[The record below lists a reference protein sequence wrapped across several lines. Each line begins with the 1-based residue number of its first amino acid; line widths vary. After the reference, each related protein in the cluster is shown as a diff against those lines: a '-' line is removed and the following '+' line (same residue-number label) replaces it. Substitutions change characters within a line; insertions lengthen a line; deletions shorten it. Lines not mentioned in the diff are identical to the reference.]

1 MRLTGGIRKWT
12 DSRASETLSELLPPT
27 VTAVDQCPSICMQ
40 IQIERRRRRRSFK
53 SILAAMSSVSLDIV
67 ADWRTKSGGKPSE
80 QPPDRPDLI
89 DLTSN

>member
-1 MRLTGGIRKWT
+1 
-12 DSRASETLSELLPPT
+12 
-27 VTAVDQCPSICMQ
+27 MQ
-40 IQIERRRRRRSFK
+40 IQIERRRRRSFK